1 MKKTLLRYKLG
12 RRIAKLRKEKGL
24 TQEQLAESSGK
35 IVNTISNVEC
45 GKGDPRIST
54 YEAIADGLGMDFISI
69 CLEAHYTP
77 VIYSPT
83 LENLIKRLQH
93 EDEKTIKII
102 ADIADNI
109 LSAKKK

>member
-1 MKKTLLRYKLG
+1 MCKEEIYKLG
-12 RRIAKLRKEKGL
+12 RRFAKFRKEKGL
-24 TQEQLAESSGK
+24 TQDDLAELSGK
-35 IVNTISNVEC
+35 MKHTISNIE
-45 GKGDPRIST
+45 KGRADPRISS
-54 YEAIADGLGMDFISI
+54 YFSAAKGLGINLGFIIS
-69 CLEAHYTP
+69 EAEYTP
-77 VIYSPT
+77 VIYYPT